1 MQNLNQNHFRD
12 MSILVSASLAKFTP
26 KYLTPQERKN
36 PPLPTRISR
45 FVGTSGQ
52 NGIALRHQ
60 WTNAANIGYK
70 ASNINFFPIF
80 CNVDLLAHSAVVGSG
95 ASNMV
100 ITIFLAPNFFT
111 KNDELFTKK

>member
-1 MQNLNQNHFRD
+1 M
-12 MSILVSASLAKFTP
+12 
-26 KYLTPQERKN
+26 
-36 PPLPTRISR
+36 RISC